1 MTRLPRILPRL
12 SGLYYPSAVKG
23 LSEWLDA
30 ERVRP
35 DCPPRQSSNRSSR
48 ADPLI
53 CISAV

>member
-35 DCPPRQSSNRSSR
+35 DCAPRQSSNRSNR